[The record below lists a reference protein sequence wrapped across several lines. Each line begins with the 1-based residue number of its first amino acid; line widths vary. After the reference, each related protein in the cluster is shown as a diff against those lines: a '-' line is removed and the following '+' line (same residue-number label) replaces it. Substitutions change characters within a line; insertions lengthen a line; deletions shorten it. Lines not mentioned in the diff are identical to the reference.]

1 MLFIV
6 KSLKLYLYLSI
17 CLNYLLTV
25 KTKSNKKYPRRK
37 GQKTGKLNT
46 SLNVIKN
53 PNIRAIVVLYQK
65 LNSLM
70 LLNKGPRY
78 SEDSLI
84 NTGKE
89 ISAPSS

>member
-1 MLFIV
+1 M
-6 KSLKLYLYLSI
+6 

-25 KTKSNKKYPRRK
+25 KTKSNKKYIRRK

-46 SLNVIKN
+46 SLDVIKN

-84 NTGKE
+84 NVGN
-89 ISAPSS
+89 